1 MENGLFSRMHLTIV
15 PRQYPT
21 SFLWHGWS
29 TYPPFNKALFGSR
42 DVFRNEVVEK
52 VVVVK
57 CCEGDMI
64 FHTIRVIKSSMN
76 HERTSLLHH
85 RIRKI
90 YKTEINIGMLPIPVT
105 LGSESNVNIL
115 VVTGMVVCKQ
125 RNINIYLYLFL

>member
-1 MENGLFSRMHLTIV
+1 
-15 PRQYPT
+15 
-21 SFLWHGWS
+21 
-29 TYPPFNKALFGSR
+29 
-42 DVFRNEVVEK
+42 
-52 VVVVK
+52 
-57 CCEGDMI
+57 MI

-125 RNINIYLYLFL
+125 RNINIYCIIIYMYIIFDYVYFLLHYKSTLYPTYGRGTSSSQLYLQSRYRYVTFLPGVFVDRFVLP